1 MGVTSRMFA
10 ANLLIA
16 MLVVSCQAGQA
27 PGGDRA
33 LLEEDRFSPQFVLD
47 LLIGLI
53 TDIIRDQI
61 LNILGIT
68 TTQATPILDA
78 LNDVPVIGAL
88 VPDKPTPTTTSSTTG
103 PVSSTAGAPP
113 GPVIGAIGGIIGLPG
128 AVIGGILPG
137 ESSSTTTTTSTT
149 TTPTTT
155 KCGGLFGGGLL
166 GC

>member
-16 MLVVSCQAGQA
+16 MLVVSSQAAHFQESEK
-27 PGGDRA
+27 A

-88 VPDKPTPTTTSSTTG
+88 IPDKPTPT
-103 PVSSTAGAPP
+103 
-113 GPVIGAIGGIIGLPG
+113 
-128 AVIGGILPG
+128 
-137 ESSSTTTTTSTT
+137 TT

>member
-16 MLVVSCQAGQA
+16 MLVVSSQAAHFQESEK
-27 PGGDRA
+27 A

-78 LNDVPVIGAL
+78 LNDVPVIGA
-88 VPDKPTPTTTSSTTG
+88 
-103 PVSSTAGAPP
+103 
-113 GPVIGAIGGIIGLPG
+113 IGGIIGLPG

-137 ESSSTTTTTSTT
+137 ESSTTTTTTSTT

>member
-16 MLVVSCQAGQA
+16 MLVVSSQAAHFQESEK
-27 PGGDRA
+27 A

-61 LNILGIT
+61 LSILGIT

-88 VPDKPTPTTTSSTTG
+88 IPDKPTPSTTSSTTG

-137 ESSSTTTTTSTT
+137 ESSTTTTTTSTT

-166 GC
+166 

>member
-16 MLVVSCQAGQA
+16 MLVVSSQAAHFQESEK
-27 PGGDRA
+27 A

-88 VPDKPTPTTTSSTTG
+88 IPDKPTPTTTSST
-103 PVSSTAGAPP
+103 TAGAPP

-137 ESSSTTTTTSTT
+137 ESSTTTTTTSTT
-149 TTPTTT
+149 STPTTT

>member
-10 ANLLIA
+10 SHLLIA
-16 MLVVSCQAGQA
+16 LMLVVSSQAGQA
-27 PGGDRA
+27 PGMD
-33 LLEEDRFSPQFVLD
+33 LQEEDRFSPQFVLD
-47 LLIGLI
+47 LLIGLV

-78 LNDVPVIGAL
+78 LNDVPIIGGL
-88 VPDKPTPTTTSSTTG
+88 IPDKPTTTTSPPAGEGSATT
-103 PVSSTAGAPP
+103 PGAP

-128 AVIGGILPG
+128 AIIGGVLPG
-137 ESSSTTTTTSTT
+137 EPSTTTTTTTT

-155 KCGGLFGGGLL
+155 RCGGLIGGGLL

>member
-1 MGVTSRMFA
+1 MGSDVRNVCSTSPDSRDVDG
-10 ANLLIA
+10 LL
-16 MLVVSCQAGQA
+16 

-33 LLEEDRFSPQFVLD
+33 LQEENRFSPQFVLD
-47 LLIGLI
+47 LLIGLV

-78 LNDVPVIGAL
+78 LNDVPIIGGL
-88 VPDKPTPTTTSSTTG
+88 IPDKPTTATSPAAEGAATT
-103 PVSSTAGAPP
+103 PGAP

-128 AVIGGILPG
+128 AVIGGVLPG
-137 ESSSTTTTTSTT
+137 EPSTTTTTTTT

-155 KCGGLFGGGLL
+155 RCGGLIGGGLL

>member
-1 MGVTSRMFA
+1 MGVTSRMFVSH
-10 ANLLIA
+10 LLIVS
-16 MLVVSCQAGQA
+16 MLVLSSQAAYTEEINRAMQA
-27 PGGDRA
+27 
-33 LLEEDRFSPQFVLD
+33 EDRFSPQFVFD

-68 TTQATPILDA
+68 TTKATPILDA
-78 LNDVPVIGAL
+78 LNDVPIVGAL
-88 VPDKPTPTTTSSTTG
+88 IPDKPTTTTTTSTEGPSTSTT
-103 PVSSTAGAPP
+103 PGAP

-128 AVIGGILPG
+128 AIIGGVLPG
-137 ESSSTTTTTSTT
+137 EPSTTTTTTTT

-155 KCGGLFGGGLL
+155 RCGGLIGGGLL

>member
-10 ANLLIA
+10 SHLLIA
-16 MLVVSCQAGQA
+16 LMLVVSSQAGQA
-27 PGGDRA
+27 PGMAKD
-33 LLEEDRFSPQFVLD
+33 LQEEDRFSPQFVLD

-88 VPDKPTPTTTSSTTG
+88 IPDKPTPTTTSSTTG

-128 AVIGGILPG
+128 
-137 ESSSTTTTTSTT
+137 
-149 TTPTTT
+149 
-155 KCGGLFGGGLL
+155 
-166 GC
+166 